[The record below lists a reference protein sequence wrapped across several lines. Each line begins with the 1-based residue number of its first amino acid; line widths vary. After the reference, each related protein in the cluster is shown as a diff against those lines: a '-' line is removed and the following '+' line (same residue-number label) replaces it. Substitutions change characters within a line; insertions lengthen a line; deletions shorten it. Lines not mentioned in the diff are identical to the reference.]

1 MTETLRQSSDL
12 PNFDTYGSNELNQM
26 PANGTPCD
34 PALVQRAQQIGA
46 TLGRAV
52 SNLRRAKERLQELG
66 SEASEAATTHLSDLV
81 ETARVK
87 AHELGQAATTRA
99 AEVGEA
105 VAEKAGQLGE
115 QAKAGYFRARR
126 RADQIS
132 REYPLHVV
140 VAAGAVGLLVG
151 IGMRI
156 WRANR
161 AY

>member
-1 MTETLRQSSDL
+1 MAETLHQSSDV
-12 PNFDTYGSNELNQM
+12 PNFDTYGSREPKQL
-26 PANGTPCD
+26 PANSTPSG

-46 TLGRAV
+46 ALGRAV
-52 SNLRRAKERLQELG
+52 SNLRNAKERLQELG
-66 SEASEAATTHLSDLV
+66 SETNEAAATHLSDLV
-81 ETARVK
+81 ETAKVK
-87 AHELGQAATTRA
+87 AHELGQAAATRA
-99 AEVGEA
+99 SEVGAA

-126 RADQIS
+126 RANQVS
-132 REYPLHVV
+132 RDYPLHVV